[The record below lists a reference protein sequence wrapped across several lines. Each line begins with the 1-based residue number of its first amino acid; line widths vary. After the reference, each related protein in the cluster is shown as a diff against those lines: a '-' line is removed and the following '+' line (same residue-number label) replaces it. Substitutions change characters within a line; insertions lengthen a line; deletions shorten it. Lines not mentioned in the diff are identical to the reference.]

1 MKTREGRESGSE
13 MSDDDEMLVELCICK
28 KMKKSS
34 KEMKKDEVKNEKKMK
49 KKKNKGVYERKKK
62 EYMSEGSL
70 RRTDGNA

>member
-1 MKTREGRESGSE
+1 MR
-13 MSDDDEMLVELCICK
+13 
-28 KMKKSS
+28 
-34 KEMKKDEVKNEKKMK
+34 KDEVKNEKKMK